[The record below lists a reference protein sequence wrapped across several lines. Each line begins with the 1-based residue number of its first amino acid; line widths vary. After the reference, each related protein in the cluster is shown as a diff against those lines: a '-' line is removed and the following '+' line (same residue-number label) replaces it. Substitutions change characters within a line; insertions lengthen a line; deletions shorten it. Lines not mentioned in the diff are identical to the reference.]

1 MGRRSKTDMP
11 RIAVVKPHHH
21 ARIRIGGQ
29 AYWLGKC
36 PNKTITQ
43 RQHAEAARL
52 WHQFLKTGMPPEQQ
66 QKKKP
71 SGQSSSGKHS
81 IKELADKYLE
91 YAETY
96 YQHADGTPTSSVS
109 IIHMALRSLSPWNH
123 LCAESFGPKTLK
135 SLQKREID
143 RGRPRVTVNRITK
156 TISQIFKW
164 AASEE
169 IVSASVWHALC
180 AVACIRKGRTIAHEI
195 KPIEEVPEWVVT
207 ATMPFVP
214 PVIAA
219 MIGLQRW
226 TGMRPGEVV
235 IIRPCDIDRSD
246 EIWIYQP
253 LHFKTDWQVNAKRV
267 VPIGLEG
274 QKILLPFLDRQPED
288 FCFSPE
294 ESEAWRSTK
303 RRKNRQSP
311 MTPSQKKRK
320 PKANGQRRP
329 GIRYD
334 SASYRR
340 AIKRGINTANK
351 QREKD
356 GLELLPNWSPNQ
368 LRHLRAGELEE
379 TLGIEMASAV
389 LGHSKVET
397 TAIYA
402 RRKQQLAIKAA
413 RMTG

>member
-21 ARIRIGGQ
+21 ARVRIGGQ

-81 IKELADKYLE
+81 VKELADKYLE

-135 SLQKREID
+135 SLQNREIG

-156 TISQIFKW
+156 TIRQIFKW

-169 IVSASVWHALC
+169 IVSATVWHALC
-180 AVACIRKGRTIAHEI
+180 TVACIRKGRTIAHEI
-195 KPIEEVPEWVVT
+195 KPIEEVPDWVVT
-207 ATMPFVP
+207 ATMPFVS
-214 PVIAA
+214 PVVAA

-235 IIRPCDIDRSD
+235 IIRPCDIDRSN

-356 GLELLPNWSPNQ
+356 GLELLPDWSPNQ

-379 TLGIEMASAV
+379 TLGIEMASAL